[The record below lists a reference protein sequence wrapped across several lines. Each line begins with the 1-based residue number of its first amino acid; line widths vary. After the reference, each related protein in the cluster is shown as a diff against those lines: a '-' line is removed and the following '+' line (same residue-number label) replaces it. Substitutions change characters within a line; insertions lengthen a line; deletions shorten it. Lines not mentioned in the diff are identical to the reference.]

1 MSSTGRGE
9 NMTDTRGGGF
19 GFCSLSHRF
28 VLDYICAHVH
38 VCVTTSPQLVL
49 SDFAV
54 HLSMHSATH
63 TARLD
68 PSHPR
73 AILIPSSLLQSQSRA
88 VSFGAVC
95 CQLLVCVSV

>member
-68 PSHPR
+68 PCHPLFYKAR
-73 AILIPSSLLQSQSRA
+73 AEL
-88 VSFGAVC
+88 C
-95 CQLLVCVSV
+95 HLVQYAASCWSV